1 LEVAIENSLEFS
13 DVRVLFDTG
22 VSLVCLVDGLRVRI
36 PSHLMRSGT
45 EVRANGDHGTL
56 VIPSSLALSV
66 GLI

>member
-1 LEVAIENSLEFS
+1 LKFP

-22 VSLVCLVDGLRVRI
+22 MSLVCLVDGIRVRI

-45 EVRANGDHGTL
+45 EVRAIGDHGTL
-56 VIPSSLALSV
+56 VIPRSLALSV